1 MQRFGVVNQSNEKMS
16 NLWIIVGRVLGVFI
30 NYFLVYDFWRGYQ
43 LVSALILGW
52 SLYFSWKQLVVFGE
66 GRMGRIAG
74 VIVLIGFSHLLYR
87 S

>member
-30 NYFLVYDFWRGYQ
+30 AITFWFMTSGEGYQ

-52 SLYFSWKQLVVFGE
+52 SLYFSWKQLVVLE
-66 GRMGRIAG
+66 REEWDE
-74 VIVLIGFSHLLYR
+74 LLA
-87 S
+87 